1 MSLPVVLLASTT
13 TAAGTATASG
23 SAVHIPG
30 TFNGMAFVLD
40 VTAATVAA
48 DDTLDVKVQCRL
60 DGTNWHDV
68 VSFTQCAGNGGA
80 KRHVAKISSSVAQS
94 MYEVGSALAAGN
106 VRNLLGEVWR
116 VTYTQGD
123 ADSDGSF
130 TFGVTAC
137 PM

>member
-1 MSLPVVLLASTT
+1 MALPTILLAATT
-13 TAAGTATASG
+13 TAAGSATATG
-23 SAVHIPG
+23 SAVHISGEP
-30 TFNGMAFVLD
+30 NGMAFILD
-40 VTAATVAA
+40 VTAAAVAA

-68 VSFTQCAGNGGA
+68 VAFTQCAGNGGA
-80 KRHVAKISSSVAQS
+80 KRHVAKINADIAQA
-94 MYEVGSALAAGN
+94 MYEVGSALAAGS

-116 VTYTQGD
+116 VSYTQGD

-130 TFGVTAC
+130 TFSVVAC